1 MVKYIKTEVV
11 KTASEKSIVKRAIS
25 SDGSA
30 RIVFCDSTAIVRRA
44 CEIHK
49 TAKTATAVLGRC
61 LTAAS
66 MMGSLLKDRDDSLT
80 LRFDGDGPAGHVVC
94 VSDYKGNVRGY
105 MDDPSVELPPNKAGK
120 LDVGGAIGKGS
131 LYVIRDLGLKEPYV
145 GASPIVTGEVGDD
158 VTSYFAH
165 SEQIPTVCAVG
176 VRVDRD
182 NMCFAA
188 GGFLIQLLPGADDET
203 AELIEKNVGGM
214 KSVSELIASGVTGE
228 EIIAQAFDG
237 LEYEFFDEFD
247 VGYVCKCSRG
257 RYLSALASLG
267 QSDLDELIADGG
279 PVETGCMFCG
289 KKYSFTTDEVLA
301 ERAKKKKENKED
313 E

>member
-1 MVKYIKTEVV
+1 MI
-11 KTASEKSIVKRAIS
+11 KTASERSLVIRAIS

-44 CEIHK
+44 CGIHK

-105 MDDPSVELPPNKAGK
+105 MDNPSVELPPNKAGK

-158 VTSYFAH
+158 VTAYFAN
-165 SEQIPTVCAVG
+165 SEQVPTVCAVG
-176 VRVDRD
+176 VRVGRD
-182 NMCFAA
+182 NMCVAS
-188 GGFLIQLLPGADDET
+188 GGFLIQLLPGADNET
-203 AELIEKNVGGM
+203 AEIIEKNVSGM
-214 KSVSELIASGVTGE
+214 KSVSELIASGVTGG
-228 EIIAQAFDG
+228 EIIAQAFAG
-237 LEYEFFDEFD
+237 MEYETFDEFD

-289 KKYSFTTDEVLA
+289 KKYVFKIGDILA
-301 ERAKKKKENKED
+301 ERDKKKKEKKED